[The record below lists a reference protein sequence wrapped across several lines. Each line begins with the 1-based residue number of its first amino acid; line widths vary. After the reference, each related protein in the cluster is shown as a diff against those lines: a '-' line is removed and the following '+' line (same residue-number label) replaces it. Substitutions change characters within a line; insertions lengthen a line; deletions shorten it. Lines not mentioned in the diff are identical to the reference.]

1 MTKRSS
7 SSNSFAMNSKYQ
19 LLVSFLLAASSIITF
34 PSISDEYHHNNLLI
48 GKNAVGLGGAFTGVA
63 DDLSAIH
70 YNPAGLASIAD
81 GNMASIN
88 TFAWEETVF
97 EGVYGDGSDFTRSAF
112 SVVPGFFG
120 FKKQINNWH
129 YGLAFVVND
138 FSQERSSDV
147 IEYNRLDPATGL
159 PANVS
164 EFINIDI
171 DNSAYQLY
179 FAAAKQINEQL
190 SLGLSLGIEYRTFQT
205 DQSSGTQIALPISLT
220 EVINTGG
227 QATARFNDVNVV
239 AAPSISIIYK
249 SDETSVG
256 AKLNIPTVV
265 NRDYEMVASAFFA
278 GVDPRIPGVNPAYLV
293 TEEACCK
300 QELPMSLAI
309 GFAKKW
315 GDWELST
322 DVQHHLSTN
331 EGVERLNGFPVPITR
346 DFVSVTNYALGVSKT
361 LSADSQFRLGIFTDK
376 SNIKIDPEIDFQRV
390 EDVDLLGVSA
400 SIDTKLFD
408 MPVTFGGYAK
418 FGSGKVRVSDV
429 RAVEQ
434 TTGIA
439 LYPTNNEFDI
449 SNMEKRVL
457 LFFFSLNF

>member
-1 MTKRSS
+1 MMKRSL
-7 SSNSFAMNSKYQ
+7 NNELFTVASKYQ
-19 LLVSFLLAASSIITF
+19 FLLSFLFVTISLVTSSVIA
-34 PSISDEYHHNNLLI
+34 DEYHHNNLLV
-48 GKNAVGLGGAFTGVA
+48 GKNAVGVGGAFTGVA

-70 YNPAGLASIAD
+70 YNPAGLANIAD

-120 FKKQINNWH
+120 FKKQIHNWH

-159 PANVS
+159 PADVR

-220 EVINTGG
+220 DVINTGG
-227 QATARFNDVNVV
+227 QATARFNDVNIVTT
-239 AAPSISIIYK
+239 PSLSILYK
-249 SDETSVG
+249 SDEISAG

-278 GVDPRIPGVNPAYLV
+278 GVDPRTPGVNPAYLV

-300 QELPMSLAI
+300 QKLPMNLSI
-309 GFAKKW
+309 GLAKKW
-315 GDWELST
+315 GDWELSA

-331 EGVERLNGFPVPITR
+331 EGVERLNDFPVPITR
-346 DFVSVTNYALGVSKT
+346 DFAAVTNISFGVSKT
-361 LSADSQFRLGIFTDK
+361 LSAESQFRLGIFSDH

-390 EDVDLLGVSA
+390 EDIDLYGVSA
-400 SIDTKLFD
+400 SIDTELFD

-449 SNMEKRVL
+449 SDMEKRVL